1 MVHRTKSRSAINELA
16 LVIPITQELPMGQTP
31 YINNTEKESKAQRSL
46 GGRACLT
53 KTVLGLCLFC
63 MGLGTAC
70 DATVLAGPP
79 STLSLSMHNQQMSAH
94 IIRAPLE
101 SVLAT
106 LTMHGPFR
114 FIIKGNAKN
123 DLISSSFRHFSLKE
137 SLETLLLGYDYAI
150 IHRRIDPVLQTS
162 EFPYIMEVV
171 VLSRNPA
178 EPSAGE
184 ARPSLIS
191 SQKTSTHPLLLQ
203 ASKNLGKS
211 DQAIPLSLVT
221 ENDARDIQEILEKAL
236 LDADPEARILVKEL
250 LQE

>member
-1 MVHRTKSRSAINELA
+1 
-16 LVIPITQELPMGQTP
+16 MGQTP
-31 YINNTEKESKAQRSL
+31 YINNTEKESKALRSL
-46 GGRACLT
+46 GGRACLP
-53 KTVLGLCLFC
+53 KTVLGLCLFF
-63 MGLGTAC
+63 MGLGTAF
-70 DATVLAGPP
+70 DTTVLAGSP
-79 STLSLSMHNQQMSAH
+79 STLSLSMHNQQVSAN

-101 SVLAT
+101 NVLAT

-123 DLISSSFRHFSLKE
+123 DLISSSFRHLSLKE

-150 IHRRIDPVLQTS
+150 IHRRIDPVLQPS

-191 SQKTSTHPLLLQ
+191 SQKTSTQSVLINT
-203 ASKNLGKS
+203 SKES
-211 DQAIPLSLVT
+211 DKPDQTKPLSLGT
-221 ENDARDIQEILEKAL
+221 DNGTNDFQAILKDAL
-236 LDADPEARILVKEL
+236 QDTDPASLALVKQL
-250 LQE
+250 LKE